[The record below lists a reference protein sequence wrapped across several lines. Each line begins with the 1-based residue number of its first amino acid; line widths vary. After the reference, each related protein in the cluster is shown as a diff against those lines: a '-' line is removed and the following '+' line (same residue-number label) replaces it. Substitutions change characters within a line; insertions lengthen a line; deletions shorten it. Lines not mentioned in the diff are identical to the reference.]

1 MATSRELASEGKFP
15 CLRQLRH
22 HSPVDRAQTLALLI
36 QHKPEMQRRFGV
48 LRLALFGS
56 RARDQSRDDSD
67 TDVLVSF
74 DGAADSARYFG
85 LQFYLEDLLGG
96 PVDLVTEK
104 ALRPQLRPFVLRDAI
119 HV

>member
-1 MATSRELASEGKFP
+1 M
-15 CLRQLRH
+15 
-22 HSPVDRAQTLALLI
+22 DRAQTLALLS

-56 RARDQSRDDSD
+56 RARGRARQDSD
-67 TDVLVSF
+67 TDVLVGF
-74 DGAADSARYFG
+74 DGPADSARYFG

-104 ALRPQLRPFVLRDAI
+104 ALRAELRPYVERDAI